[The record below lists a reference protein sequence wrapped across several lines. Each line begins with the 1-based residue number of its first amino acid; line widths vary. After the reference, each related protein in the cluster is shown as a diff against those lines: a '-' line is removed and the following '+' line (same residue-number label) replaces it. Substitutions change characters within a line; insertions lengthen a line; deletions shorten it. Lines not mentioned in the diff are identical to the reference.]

1 MMDINV
7 NVQVN
12 GTVKV
17 VLDTA
22 FDMERVVQA
31 LSGGAEPL
39 PAPAK
44 KAVREKPVKQ
54 QLAGTAKPVKEA
66 VVPATE
72 VSAEKTQQMETA
84 APMNEGAAPAQ
95 EEPAAKEPLTEAE
108 VTGLRKAV
116 ADFIHAD
123 EGNKTKVKDW
133 LTAHHLSRV
142 PDITKDL
149 LAEFNAFVGAE

>member
-1 MMDINV
+1 MDLNIN
-7 NVQVN
+7 VN

-22 FDMERVVQA
+22 FDVEKLAAVLAGSLAAPAEKSAEEKPGKKQRQA
-31 LSGGAEPL
+31 AKANNAEPAESVTATKAEPAAPEPVAE

-44 KAVREKPVKQ
+44 
-54 QLAGTAKPVKEA
+54 
-66 VVPATE
+66 
-72 VSAEKTQQMETA
+72 
-84 APMNEGAAPAQ
+84 
-95 EEPAAKEPLTEAE
+95 EPLSEE
-108 VTGLRKAV
+108 KVTALRKSV
-116 ADFIHAD
+116 AAFIHAD

-133 LTAHHLSRV
+133 LTVHGIRRV

>member
-1 MMDINV
+1 MDLNV
-7 NVQVN
+7 NVN

-17 VLDTA
+17 VLDAA
-22 FDMERVVQA
+22 FDVEKLAAMLAGA
-31 LSGGAEPL
+31 LASPAEQRDEEK
-39 PAPAK
+39 PAK
-44 KAVREKPVKQ
+44 KPRAAKAAKAEPAEPV
-54 QLAGTAKPVKEA
+54 AAE
-66 VVPATE
+66 PA
-72 VSAEKTQQMETA
+72 A
-84 APMNEGAAPAQ
+84 APEPKKDEAP
-95 EEPAAKEPLTEAE
+95 AKEPLSEEE
-108 VTGLRKAV
+108 VTALRKAV

>member
-1 MMDINV
+1 MDLNIN
-7 NVQVN
+7 VN

-22 FDMERVVQA
+22 FDVEKLAAVLA
-31 LSGGAEPL
+31 GSLAAPAEKS
-39 PAPAK
+39 AEEKPAK
-44 KAVREKPVKQ
+44 KHHVAK
-54 QLAGTAKPVKEA
+54 TAKAEPMKPIAVEPATVPEPKKNEA
-66 VVPATE
+66 V
-72 VSAEKTQQMETA
+72 AE
-84 APMNEGAAPAQ
+84 AP
-95 EEPAAKEPLTEAE
+95 AKEPLSEDEISA
-108 VTGLRKAV
+108 LRKAV

-149 LAEFNAFVGAE
+149 LAEFNTFVGAE

>member
-1 MMDINV
+1 MDLNV
-7 NVQVN
+7 NVN

-17 VLDTA
+17 VLDAA
-22 FDMERVVQA
+22 FDVEKLAAMLAGTLASPAERYD
-31 LSGGAEPL
+31 EEK
-39 PAPAK
+39 PAK
-44 KAVREKPVKQ
+44 KQRAAKAAKAEPAEPVAAEPAVAPEPKKDE
-54 QLAGTAKPVKEA
+54 APVKE
-66 VVPATE
+66 PL
-72 VSAEKTQQMETA
+72 S
-84 APMNEGAAPAQ
+84 
-95 EEPAAKEPLTEAE
+95 EEE
-108 VTGLRKAV
+108 VTALRKAV

>member
-1 MMDINV
+1 MDLNV
-7 NVQVN
+7 NVN

-17 VLDTA
+17 VLDAA
-22 FDMERVVQA
+22 FDVEKLTAM
-31 LSGGAEPL
+31 LAETLASPVGQQRDEEK
-39 PAPAK
+39 PAK
-44 KAVREKPVKQ
+44 KPRA
-54 QLAGTAKPVKEA
+54 AK
-66 VVPATE
+66 
-72 VSAEKTQQMETA
+72 A
-84 APMNEGAAPAQ
+84 AKA
-95 EEPAAKEPLTEAE
+95 EPAEPVAAEPAVMPEPKQNEAPAKEPLSEEE
-108 VTGLRKAV
+108 VTALRKAV

>member
-1 MMDINV
+1 MDLNV
-7 NVQVN
+7 NVN

-22 FDMERVVQA
+22 FDVEKLAAMLVGTLASPVEQQR
-31 LSGGAEPL
+31 GEEK
-39 PAPAK
+39 PAK
-44 KAVREKPVKQ
+44 KQCA
-54 QLAGTAKPVKEA
+54 AK
-66 VVPATE
+66 
-72 VSAEKTQQMETA
+72 A
-84 APMNEGAAPAQ
+84 AKA
-95 EEPAAKEPLTEAE
+95 EPAVMPEPKQNEAPAKEPLSEEE
-108 VTGLRKAV
+108 VTALRKAV

>member
-1 MMDINV
+1 MDLNV
-7 NVQVN
+7 NVN

-22 FDMERVVQA
+22 FDVEKLAAMLVGTLASPVEQRHD
-31 LSGGAEPL
+31 EEK
-39 PAPAK
+39 PAK
-44 KAVREKPVKQ
+44 KQRAAKAAKAEPAEPVAAEPAVAPEPKKDEE
-54 QLAGTAKPVKEA
+54 PVKE
-66 VVPATE
+66 PL
-72 VSAEKTQQMETA
+72 S
-84 APMNEGAAPAQ
+84 
-95 EEPAAKEPLTEAE
+95 EEE
-108 VTGLRKAV
+108 VTALRKAV

-149 LAEFNAFVGAE
+149 LAEFNAFVGDE

>member
-1 MMDINV
+1 MDLNV
-7 NVQVN
+7 NVN

-17 VLDTA
+17 VLDAA
-22 FDMERVVQA
+22 FDVEKLAAMLAGTLASSAERHD
-31 LSGGAEPL
+31 E
-39 PAPAK
+39 
-44 KAVREKPVKQ
+44 EKPVKKQ
-54 QLAGTAKPVKEA
+54 RAAKAAKAEPAEPVAAEPAVMPEPKKDEAPVKE
-66 VVPATE
+66 PL
-72 VSAEKTQQMETA
+72 S
-84 APMNEGAAPAQ
+84 
-95 EEPAAKEPLTEAE
+95 EEE
-108 VTGLRKAV
+108 VTALRKAV

>member
-1 MMDINV
+1 MDLNV
-7 NVQVN
+7 NVN

-17 VLDTA
+17 VLDAA
-22 FDMERVVQA
+22 FDVEKLTAMLAGTLASPAERHD
-31 LSGGAEPL
+31 E
-39 PAPAK
+39 
-44 KAVREKPVKQ
+44 EKPVKKQ
-54 QLAGTAKPVKEA
+54 RAAKAAKAEPAEPVAAEPAVMPEPKKDEAPVKE
-66 VVPATE
+66 PL
-72 VSAEKTQQMETA
+72 S
-84 APMNEGAAPAQ
+84 
-95 EEPAAKEPLTEAE
+95 EEE
-108 VTGLRKAV
+108 VTALRKTV

>member
-1 MMDINV
+1 MDLNV
-7 NVQVN
+7 NVN

-17 VLDTA
+17 VLDAA
-22 FDMERVVQA
+22 FDVEKLAAMLA
-31 LSGGAEPL
+31 GTLAAPAEQRGEEK
-39 PAPAK
+39 PAK
-44 KAVREKPVKQ
+44 KPRAAKAAK
-54 QLAGTAKPVKEA
+54 AKPAEPVAAE
-66 VVPATE
+66 PA
-72 VSAEKTQQMETA
+72 A
-84 APMNEGAAPAQ
+84 APEPKKDEAP
-95 EEPAAKEPLTEAE
+95 AKEPLSEEE
-108 VTGLRKAV
+108 VTALRKAV

>member
-1 MMDINV
+1 MDLNV
-7 NVQVN
+7 NVN

-17 VLDTA
+17 ILDAA
-22 FDMERVVQA
+22 FDVEKLAAVLAGSLARD
-31 LSGGAEPL
+31 EEK
-39 PAPAK
+39 PAK
-44 KAVREKPVKQ
+44 KPRA
-54 QLAGTAKPVKEA
+54 AK
-66 VVPATE
+66 
-72 VSAEKTQQMETA
+72 A
-84 APMNEGAAPAQ
+84 AKA
-95 EEPAAKEPLTEAE
+95 EPAEPVAAEPAVMPEPKQNEAPAKEPLSEEE
-108 VTGLRKAV
+108 VTALRKAV

>member
-1 MMDINV
+1 MDLNV
-7 NVQVN
+7 NVN

-22 FDMERVVQA
+22 FDVEKLAAMLAGA
-31 LSGGAEPL
+31 LASPVEQQRGEEK
-39 PAPAK
+39 PAK
-44 KAVREKPVKQ
+44 KQRAAKAAKAEPAEPVAAEPAAAPEPKKDE
-54 QLAGTAKPVKEA
+54 APVKE
-66 VVPATE
+66 PL
-72 VSAEKTQQMETA
+72 S
-84 APMNEGAAPAQ
+84 
-95 EEPAAKEPLTEAE
+95 EEE
-108 VTGLRKAV
+108 VTALRKAV

-123 EGNKTKVKDW
+123 EGNKMKVKDW

>member
-1 MMDINV
+1 MDLNV
-7 NVQVN
+7 NVN

-17 VLDTA
+17 VLDAA
-22 FDMERVVQA
+22 FDVEKLAAMLAGTLASPAERHD
-31 LSGGAEPL
+31 E
-39 PAPAK
+39 
-44 KAVREKPVKQ
+44 EKPVKKQ
-54 QLAGTAKPVKEA
+54 CAAKAAKAEPAEPVAAEPAVMPEPKKDEAPVKE
-66 VVPATE
+66 PL
-72 VSAEKTQQMETA
+72 S
-84 APMNEGAAPAQ
+84 
-95 EEPAAKEPLTEAE
+95 EEE
-108 VTGLRKAV
+108 VTALRKAV

>member
-1 MMDINV
+1 MDLNV
-7 NVQVN
+7 NVN

-17 VLDTA
+17 VLDAA
-22 FDMERVVQA
+22 FDVEKLAAMLVGTLASPTERHD
-31 LSGGAEPL
+31 EEK
-39 PAPAK
+39 PAK
-44 KAVREKPVKQ
+44 KQRAAKAAKAEPAEPVAAEPAVAPEPKKDE
-54 QLAGTAKPVKEA
+54 APVKE
-66 VVPATE
+66 PL
-72 VSAEKTQQMETA
+72 S
-84 APMNEGAAPAQ
+84 
-95 EEPAAKEPLTEAE
+95 EEE
-108 VTGLRKAV
+108 VTALRKAV

>member
-1 MMDINV
+1 MDLNV
-7 NVQVN
+7 NVN

-17 VLDTA
+17 VLDAA
-22 FDMERVVQA
+22 FDVEKLAAMLAGA
-31 LSGGAEPL
+31 LAS
-39 PAPAK
+39 PAGPRDEEKPAK
-44 KAVREKPVKQ
+44 KPRA
-54 QLAGTAKPVKEA
+54 AK
-66 VVPATE
+66 
-72 VSAEKTQQMETA
+72 A
-84 APMNEGAAPAQ
+84 AKA
-95 EEPAAKEPLTEAE
+95 EPAEPVAAEPAVMPEPKQNEAPAKEPLSEEE
-108 VTGLRKAV
+108 VTALRKAV

>member
-1 MMDINV
+1 MDLNV
-7 NVQVN
+7 NVN

-17 VLDTA
+17 VLDAA
-22 FDMERVVQA
+22 FDVEKLAAMLVGTLA
-31 LSGGAEPL
+31 SPAEPRDEEK
-39 PAPAK
+39 PAK
-44 KAVREKPVKQ
+44 KQRA
-54 QLAGTAKPVKEA
+54 AK
-66 VVPATE
+66 
-72 VSAEKTQQMETA
+72 A
-84 APMNEGAAPAQ
+84 AKA
-95 EEPAAKEPLTEAE
+95 EPAEPVAAEPDVAPEPKKDEAPAKEPLSEEE
-108 VTGLRKAV
+108 VTALRKAV

>member
-1 MMDINV
+1 MDLNV
-7 NVQVN
+7 NVN

-22 FDMERVVQA
+22 FNVEKLAAMLVGTLASPVERQR
-31 LSGGAEPL
+31 GEEK
-39 PAPAK
+39 PAK
-44 KAVREKPVKQ
+44 KQRAAKAAKAEPAEPVV
-54 QLAGTAKPVKEA
+54 AEPA
-66 VVPATE
+66 VVQEPKQNE
-72 VSAEKTQQMETA
+72 
-84 APMNEGAAPAQ
+84 AP
-95 EEPAAKEPLTEAE
+95 AKEPLSEEE
-108 VTGLRKAV
+108 VTALRKAV

-149 LAEFNAFVGAE
+149 LTEFNAFVGAE